1 MNRISYSWYR
11 FPPEV
16 IQQTI
21 SCDLLQGRGR
31 APALRS
37 RNREAVT
44 LATGT
49 IGRGEG
55 QDEGLESD
63 LLRGMIERLV
73 TKPNAMAAFPNG
85 AGISSATPQQKKPLD
100 ALARLPHVLAGDL
113 AHAYEIAHRLVGTI
127 GNPDL
132 VSSPARD
139 SRASMIASRRSVLM
153 RSPARRGV

>member
-85 AGISSATPQQKKPLD
+85 AGISSATPQQKNPWMRWRGCRTSLL
-100 ALARLPHVLAGDL
+100 ATSRTRMRSRIASWAQSGTQTWSARLRA
-113 AHAYEIAHRLVGTI
+113 IAE
-127 GNPDL
+127 
-132 VSSPARD
+132 PA
-139 SRASMIASRRSVLM
+139 
-153 RSPARRGV
+153 